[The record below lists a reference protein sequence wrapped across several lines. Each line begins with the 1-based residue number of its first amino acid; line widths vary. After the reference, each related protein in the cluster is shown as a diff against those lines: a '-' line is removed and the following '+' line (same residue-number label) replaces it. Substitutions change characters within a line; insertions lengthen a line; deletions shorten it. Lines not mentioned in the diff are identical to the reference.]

1 MYLYYFSEYHYITI
15 IGLMLY
21 MSLKVGASS
30 HVWFSFMRIS
40 NQLAIQLIKSEH
52 QLAVLQF

>member
-1 MYLYYFSEYHYITI
+1 MNLKKFVRLLT
-15 IGLMLY
+15 
-21 MSLKVGASS
+21 LKVKQCM
-30 HVWFSFMRIS
+30 VFRFLRIS